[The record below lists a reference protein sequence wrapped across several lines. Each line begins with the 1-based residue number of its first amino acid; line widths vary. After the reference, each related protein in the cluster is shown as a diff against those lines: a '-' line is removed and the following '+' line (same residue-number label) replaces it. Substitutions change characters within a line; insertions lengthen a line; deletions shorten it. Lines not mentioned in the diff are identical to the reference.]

1 MTKTTKNCRV
11 LILGSGPAGYSAA
24 IYAARAQLHPVIYEG
39 SVTAGGALMNTTEVE
54 NFPGFESIDGF
65 ELMDRMKEQAKKNG
79 CEAKSYEVVKLEK
92 HSNYFTVED
101 HEHNNYKS
109 KSIILAMGVGTQAL
123 ATDCNTDCGAKARFT
138 YPCPTLRNPGRK
150 CTGKNP
156 VIYGAC
162 EVERAVACDNF
173 LTQELFDKAKSL
185 LSKNFNATVWSQ
197 SNPDV
202 YMAECYIAAE
212 SIITL
217 IGAEVG
223 GPYGA
228 AIAGGAGL
236 FVAHRLCEQSTKW

>member
-1 MTKTTKNCRV
+1 MARAMAQKDNPINAVLCLKKSSDSLATLVQLLPHERVKTLKPQTYEEVTMATTKQFMTRMG
-11 LILGSGPAGYSAA
+11 LGTIAA
-24 IYAARAQLHPVIYEG
+24 
-39 SVTAGGALMNTTEVE
+39 
-54 NFPGFESIDGF
+54 
-65 ELMDRMKEQAKKNG
+65 
-79 CEAKSYEVVKLEK
+79 
-92 HSNYFTVED
+92 
-101 HEHNNYKS
+101 
-109 KSIILAMGVGTQAL
+109 IILAMGVGTQAL